1 MGKDSEDALYDILLD
16 TSLDDDVYRAL
27 ASTPRRYTLYTLLEW
42 NRISLDELAD
52 VLTGWL
58 YAGEYR
64 MATPADREE
73 LLAELQQRHIRTL
86 REAGLIDYDSR
97 EELLDGPRL
106 SSPVERLLHWS
117 LANEYPD

>member
-64 MATPADREE
+64 MATPADREQ
-73 LLAELQQRHIRTL
+73 LMDDLQQRHVRAL

-97 EELLDGPRL
+97 AELLVSPEL
-106 SSPVERLLHWS
+106 SPSVNRLLRWALS
-117 LANEYPD
+117 NEYQN